1 VALGA
6 QANDVVRLIVR
17 EGLTIVL
24 PGIVLGGV
32 IAVVAGKWVAPL
44 LFEVSPKDPSVLASV
59 IATLIVVAVVA
70 SWVPATR
77 ASRVDPN
84 EALRAD

>member
-1 VALGA
+1 
-6 QANDVVRLIVR
+6 
-17 EGLTIVL
+17 VL

-32 IAVVAGKWVAPL
+32 IAIVAGKWVAPL
-44 LFEVSPKDPSVLASV
+44 LFGVSPKDPSVLASV
-59 IATLIVVAVVA
+59 VATLIVVAVVA